1 MVEWVRSAL
10 RGIGN
15 GRLARTVPAMKQSK
29 GGWVYP
35 VEGGVVA
42 AVLPPYKGRKV
53 FEASFVI
60 DAGVSVG
67 GEE

>member
-1 MVEWVRSAL
+1 
-10 RGIGN
+10 
-15 GRLARTVPAMKQSK
+15 MKQSK